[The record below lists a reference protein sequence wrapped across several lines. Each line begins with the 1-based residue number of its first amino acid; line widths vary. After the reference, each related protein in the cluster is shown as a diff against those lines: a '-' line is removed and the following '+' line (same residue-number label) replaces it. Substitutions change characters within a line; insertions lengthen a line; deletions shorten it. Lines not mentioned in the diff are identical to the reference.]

1 MSETILIH
9 YGELGLKGANRGDF
23 EKVLLRQIQIGVG
36 PAGKIRRLS
45 GRLLLEGVP
54 FAEAAPKLAKVFGIA
69 NFTPVEVVP
78 AELEAVSA
86 VAISKLQGQEG
97 PFRIRARRATKDLPF
112 TSPEAEREIGAR
124 VVEAT
129 GLGVRLSGPA
139 AELRV
144 EFYHQRAFVYL
155 ASEIQRGPGGL
166 PVGSTGHVM
175 VLLSGGIDSPVA
187 AWRLQRR
194 GARVSLVHFH
204 SYPHTDLYSLRKAE
218 LEAQILAGW
227 QGPVR
232 LYSVALA
239 PVQEAIFA
247 ACPER
252 LRTLLYRR
260 FMLRIATKL
269 AEREGALALVT
280 GDSLGQV
287 ASQTLENLAAVEA
300 AVDMPVFRPL
310 IGMDKEEIMSQ
321 AQALGSYEVSIL
333 PQQDCCSFLEPAH
346 PATHATAAALDQA
359 EASLAISGLV
369 ESALAQ
375 AELMVIDELSGV
387 PA

>member
-1 MSETILIH
+1 MSDTILIH
-9 YGELGLKGANRGDF
+9 YGELGLKGANRGEF
-23 EKVLLRQIQIGVG
+23 EKALLHQIATAVG
-36 PAGKIRRLS
+36 PEGRVRRLT
-45 GRLLLEGVP
+45 GRLVLKGIP
-54 FAEAAPKLAKVFGIA
+54 FAEAAPKLSRVFGIA
-69 NFTPVEVVP
+69 NFAPVEVAP
-78 AELEAVSA
+78 ADLEAVSM
-86 VAISKLQGQEG
+86 VANSKLQGQEG
-97 PFRIRARRATKDLPF
+97 PFRIRVRRANKNLPF

-129 GLGVRLSGPA
+129 GLKVRLSGPA
-139 AELRV
+139 LEVRV
-144 EFYHQRAFVYL
+144 EFYDQQAFVYL
-155 ASEIQRGPGGL
+155 ASEVQHGPGGL
-166 PVGSTGHVM
+166 PVGTTGKVM
-175 VLLSGGIDSPVA
+175 ALLSGGIDSPVA
-187 AWRLQRR
+187 AWRMQRR
-194 GARVSLVHFH
+194 GALVSLVHFH

-239 PVQEAIFA
+239 PVQEAIYA

-260 FMLRIATKL
+260 FMLRIAAKL

-300 AVDMPVFRPL
+300 IVDMPVFRPL
-310 IGMDKEEIMSQ
+310 IGMDKEEIIAQ
-321 AQALGSYEVSIL
+321 AQRLGSYEISIL

-346 PATHATAAALDQA
+346 PATHASAAVLDEA
-359 EASLAISGLV
+359 EANLAIPELV
-369 ESALAQ
+369 DSALAQ
-375 AELMVIDELSGV
+375 AELTLVSEPSG
-387 PA
+387 ALA